1 MAPIERLIWDP
12 WNVGH
17 IARHGVSMREVEE
30 ACTGTFAARHS
41 YAGRILLIGSTNDD
55 RILAVVVEP
64 EGDGAYYVVTAR
76 PASRRERRRYQEH
89 MG

>member
-17 IARHGVSMREVEE
+17 IARHDVTIREVEE
-30 ACTGTFAARHS
+30 TCAGTFTSRHS
-41 YAGRILLIGSTNDD
+41 YAGRILIIGSTNDS

-89 MG
+89 IG